1 MPDVRRQVVAD
12 LCPVCAAAGLELC
25 AEEDGQYVL
34 DHWGRPAE
42 LPRGTDRAALTHVEL
57 LAVA

>member
-1 MPDVRRQVVAD
+1 MAGLRRQVVAD
-12 LCPVCAAAGLELC
+12 LCPVCGAAGLELC

-34 DHWGRPAE
+34 DHWGRPVE
-42 LPRGTDRAALTHVEL
+42 LSGGTDRAALSNVAL